1 MRKKGGKWAAGCRG
15 VAVVLV
21 VFSLVLIVAIIRQQN
36 LIVGKNRLI
45 SQLRK
50 RLWEASGDAAPSLAS
65 LGGGLPPPSTT
76 YLEDAVPRIIHQ
88 MAGANTTSWP
98 ASWNVCRASWL
109 STFPSPEFTHRLW
122 DDAELDAFMKQ
133 NFAAFYPTYT
143 SLPQNINRIDMARY
157 FILYLHGGVYADMD
171 MLALRNFF
179 PSLPAGKVSVA
190 ESPWKREPFQNA
202 LMASPARHPY
212 WHYIFSE
219 LLAQSR
225 RKPSDA
231 FRGVVSMTGPYLI
244 NAIRNIVPPNLFH
257 ALPRDQ
263 FSPPAARGASGVVE
277 SFAKDVFTAHLGTC
291 SWCPEQQK
299 KENQAPPRP
308 DE

>member
-1 MRKKGGKWAAGCRG
+1 MRKGKGNWAGRALAFFLG
-15 VAVVLV
+15 VILTVV
-21 VFSLVLIVAIIRQQN
+21 IIRQQY
-36 LIVGKNRLI
+36 LIVGKNQLI

-65 LGGGLPPPSTT
+65 LASLGMGLPSPSTT
-76 YLEDAVPRIIHQ
+76 YLDDAVPRIIHQ

-133 NFAAFYPTYT
+133 NFEAFYPTYT

-231 FRGVVSMTGPYLI
+231 FRGVVSMTGPFLI
-244 NAIRNIVPPNLFH
+244 NAVRNIVPPNLFH

-263 FSPPAARGASGVVE
+263 FSPPAARGASGAGD
-277 SFAKDVFTAHLGTC
+277 FGKGVFTAHLGTC